1 MSDELQKTA
10 IKEITNTYQVT
21 EGQLIVFGLIIFLIW
36 SAISYFI
43 QLYFQKNLMEDI
55 ELKKSEMIKQAKQIE
70 YKQNYFSKIIDKR
83 IKSYEDIDMLFG
95 LIDVV
100 VERNIRKKKYNYF
113 DCLISI
119 ESYNKIDNKIME
131 VCSNS
136 LFITHEMELKINKLN
151 EFLNQTKN
159 KFFKN
164 NTRHFAKEIDYKK
177 ESEKLEAI
185 LLECQEQLADDMIEL
200 YDVNKYLLN
209 KKEKIKN
216 QYFPVSK

>member
-55 ELKKSEMIKQAKQIE
+55 ELKKSEMIKQAKQME

-100 VERNIRKKKYNYF
+100 VERNIRKKKYNCF

-159 KFFKN
+159 KFFNN

-177 ESEKLEAI
+177 ESKKLEAI
-185 LLECQEQLADDMIEL
+185 LLECQEQLSVDMIEL